1 MSGPQYEPFGWHHWP
16 QDFWFS
22 YQFRR
27 GLGETQ
33 EGGGAV
39 SEVLQAGSR
48 IIPGDVESWHREWTV
63 IARRNHERGDAE
75 LVRGHVRTA
84 MNCWLRAANY
94 YREAEFWLDPHDP
107 RRLATFS
114 ACETVSR
121 QFFTRLTPPGE
132 IVEIPYEN
140 GVSLPGY
147 FIRSPVGGSKQPVL
161 ISFGGLDSFKDE
173 LWFMTGRG
181 AVQRGLSVLLVDGPG
196 QGGTLRRHGVTTR
209 FDYEVPVGKCI
220 DWLTARADVDAARIA
235 VSGSS
240 LGGYYAARA
249 GAMEPRLAACI
260 AHGAMWDIGARW
272 KTRDDSH
279 GLAKHMCWVFGGAN
293 MKEAAE
299 IAAPFKLEGVLEKMR
314 CPFLVIHGGHDVL
327 GVENAR
333 TVFDYAQRH
342 GVKATLRLTEAEET
356 GAEHCQHDNPTLGQ
370 ELMLDWL
377 TDALG
382 IDQRTLAYGP

>member
-1 MSGPQYEPFGWHHWP
+1 MSGPKYEPFGWHHWP

-75 LVRGHVRTA
+75 LARGHVRTA

-114 ACETVSR
+114 ACETVSGK
-121 QFFTRLTPPGE
+121 FFTRLTPPGE

-147 FIRSPVGGSKQPVL
+147 FIRSPVGGPKQPVL

-342 GVKATLRLTEAEET
+342 GVNATLRLTDAEET